1 MRRGHRAAVGPGA
14 DMTERLKLRVTD
26 FDDLAVISSI
36 LQDALTPIADM
47 LFEPDQFRFV
57 LAVNRFRWED
67 AGDGHVEGRIY
78 ERQRCGIR
86 FEQVS
91 AVRMRGID
99 HNRRD
104 EILSL
109 LAIKAE
115 GENIVDL
122 VFAGGGVIRLEIGG
136 LLCHLDDFDEPWP
149 TMRRP
154 THVNADKT
162 EGGN

>member
-1 MRRGHRAAVGPGA
+1 MA
-14 DMTERLKLRVTD
+14 DPLRLRVTD
-26 FDDLAVISSI
+26 IDDLAVISSI
-36 LQDALTPIADM
+36 LQDALAPMADM
-47 LFEPDQFRFV
+47 IFEPELSRFV

-67 AGDGHVEGRIY
+67 AGDDHVEGRIY

-91 AVRMRGID
+91 KVRMRGMNSD
-99 HNRRD
+99 RQD
-104 EILSL
+104 QILSL
-109 LAIKAE
+109 LAVKTE
-115 GENIVDL
+115 GDGVVDI
-122 VFAGGGVIRLEIGG
+122 VFAGGGIIRLEVER

-154 THVNADKT
+154 AHVDTDKT